1 MIFSGLVQFVD
12 LNPDTS
18 AFQRQFVNEVKRC
31 EEMERILRFVEMEIV
46 KERIATN
53 EVREEDIVAP
63 APREMVELESS
74 LATTESRVR
83 EVNTNFVALR
93 YVTLMIWRNLN
104 LFFL

>member
-1 MIFSGLVQFVD
+1 
-12 LNPDTS
+12 
-18 AFQRQFVNEVKRC
+18 
-31 EEMERILRFVEMEIV
+31 MEIV

-74 LATTESRVR
+74 LATTENRVK

-93 YVTLMIWRNLN
+93 
-104 LFFL
+104 